1 MRPHQWLLAVALAL
15 SPSAALAKDFVEP
28 SSKTSFEER
37 PTALGTTFQCVGAG
51 VRTYAWIKVYAID
64 FCLDASSAR
73 QQLDA
78 YFAGPGRR
86 LAALRGR
93 DLARALEKA
102 QDFFDYLAGI
112 GVEKR
117 AELVFLRSADADKVR
132 AGFSKNLE
140 NALGS
145 GAKAA
150 IAEFASAIDRAVAV
164 GDRAVF
170 LTRPSGEVSLRCQG
184 NTKTLKHEKAQW
196 AFWSAYLGPDSVVPS
211 LKESIARGV
220 AELRP

>member
-1 MRPHQWLLAVALAL
+1 MRQRKWLLAVALTLL
-15 SPSAALAKDFVEP
+15 SPAAPAKDVVEP
-28 SSKTSFEER
+28 SSKTTFEER

-51 VRTYAWIKVYAID
+51 VRTYAWFKVYAID
-64 FCLDASSAR
+64 FCLDASSAKA
-73 QQLDA
+73 QLDA
-78 YFAGPGRR
+78 YFVGPGRR
-86 LAALRGR
+86 FAALRGR

-112 GVEKR
+112 GVDKR

-150 IAEFASAIDRAVAV
+150 IAELASVIDRAVAV

-170 LTRPSGEVSLRCQG
+170 VTRPSGEVSLHWQG
-184 NTKTLKHEKAQW
+184 NTRILRHERAQW

-220 AELRP
+220 ADLRP